1 MWMIINQ
8 NQHDYLDPPSVP
20 ASPSPRRHTAE
31 CVLIHADPGMQA
43 SVGAKSIPNDSQT
56 AADFSDNFRE
66 ISILLALSREFN
78 DATYLFEK

>member
-1 MWMIINQ
+1 MITQI
-8 NQHDYLDPPSVP
+8 LLLCR
-20 ASPSPRRHTAE
+20 PRLGSAISQGHTAE

>member
-1 MWMIINQ
+1 MIIEI
-8 NQHDYLDPPSVP
+8 LLLCRL
-20 ASPSPRRHTAE
+20 SPRLRHLPGGHTAE